1 MGHWFAGTFLHEHCK
16 IHLSIAL
23 GPAFPFYFTFS
34 CIAPLARCSVEFGYG
49 VEYFGGWRRVGN
61 DFLTE
66 AWSLQRMRFVLNAA
80 TAPVPSEPRA
90 EVSSPGDTAAL
101 CHGPGEQRC
110 IVLVRLWW
118 LWQSVKWHFWNGLGV
133 IFSNRHEI
141 TLPLA
146 GLLQGFSQISGATPA
161 RLWMCLSPWNPIKNA
176 TAVTNYDFV
185 SIYIFSDGHMSVINP
200 ELNWRSAGFAAAA
213 GTRSESSWYPCV
225 SWYWWV
231 SWDCR
236 LNN

>member
-118 LWQSVKWHFWNGLGV
+118 LWQGVKK
-133 IFSNRHEI
+133 
-141 TLPLA
+141 A
-146 GLLQGFSQISGATPA
+146 LLKRTRGYI
-161 RLWMCLSPWNPIKNA
+161 LKSPWNHFA
-176 TAVTNYDFV
+176 TCKASPRFLPDFRRHTCKTQDV
-185 SIYIFSDGHMSVINP
+185 PFTPKPH
-200 ELNWRSAGFAAAA
+200 
-213 GTRSESSWYPCV
+213 
-225 SWYWWV
+225 
-231 SWDCR
+231 
-236 LNN
+236 